1 MEGVTHSGNAR
12 TNYEEIEFS
21 DHLVDAESM
30 SGCWAQ
36 PWGERRCCC
45 RKHGAGLASGPSPLP
60 HHASG
65 ARKSPLARDKFM
77 YLFQICCKTSLTKR
91 TLARPQRLYVK
102 VGDANLSPFLLFG
115 GMKGREGR
123 ARRMAMRPKR
133 DTNTLSAR
141 AKSGRHWRELFG
153 CCWAAALH
161 VATLTPEC
169 GHSDPRKWSFRPRKM
184 AISQGDLQAGERA

>member
-1 MEGVTHSGNAR
+1 
-12 TNYEEIEFS
+12 
-21 DHLVDAESM
+21 M

-45 RKHGAGLASGPSPLP
+45 RKHGAGLASGPSPLL

-123 ARRMAMRPKR
+123 TRRMAMRPKR

-184 AISQGDLQAGERA
+184 AISPGDLQAGERAWQGEAGRETGGYGKNPIRPCR